1 MTDDNVLP
9 EERGVGHVVVHE
21 LPPLHHVVSVQLTGG
36 VHAGYNV
43 DTHLEFRLSIT
54 AINKLVSGS

>member
-36 VHAGYNV
+36 VHVRHDV
-43 DTHLEFRLSIT
+43 DADLR
-54 AINKLVSGS
+54 

>member
-21 LPPLHHVVSVQLTGG
+21 LPPLHHIMGVQLTWG
-36 VHAGYNV
+36 VHVGHNV
-43 DTHLEFRLSIT
+43 DTDLEDHIRQAVKI
-54 AINKLVSGS
+54 